1 MFGVIGFVARRR
13 LKACKQR
20 LENLFFGWIRFAS
33 GNPADGDVSAGDA
46 IQRAFRIARQVT
58 CDEKKHAK
66 HYRDYAHCPDSHSD
80 YKRSGKRQV
89 PARFWLAEPRRI
101 LSFEPM
107 EFSPQQDAALK
118 AVSRWLRDG
127 RPQVFRLFG
136 YAGTGKTTL
145 ARHFAEHVDGS
156 VQFAAFTGKAAQVL
170 RSKGAVNARTIHSLI
185 YRPRGEE
192 AVSDE
197 STGRTT
203 MSPTFSLNRQSPV
216 AKAAL
221 IVIDECSM
229 VDEALGRDLMSF
241 GTPILVL
248 GDPGQ
253 LPPIS
258 GGGFFTDHEPDIL
271 LTEIHR
277 QARDNPIIRLALDV
291 REGREFMQGNYGTA
305 QVIGKADVTQD
316 LVLAADQVLVGAN
329 RTRRLYNRRIR
340 ALKGYEGE
348 TPVVGDKLVCLRND
362 PAKGLLNGSLWK
374 VMTSSRETVK
384 PGINLLVSPEEDDPD
399 RGVSKI
405 KLLKAAF
412 EEPESD
418 IPWSTKKRYDDF
430 DFGYALTVHKA
441 QGSQWDNVVLFD
453 ESYAFKDTRQRWL
466 YTAITR
472 AAERLTVVR

>member
-1 MFGVIGFVARRR
+1 
-13 LKACKQR
+13 
-20 LENLFFGWIRFAS
+20 
-33 GNPADGDVSAGDA
+33 
-46 IQRAFRIARQVT
+46 
-58 CDEKKHAK
+58 
-66 HYRDYAHCPDSHSD
+66 
-80 YKRSGKRQV
+80 
-89 PARFWLAEPRRI
+89 
-101 LSFEPM
+101 M
-107 EFSPQQDAALK
+107 EFSPQQDEALK
-118 AVSRWLRDG
+118 AVAHWLKGG

-136 YAGTGKTTL
+136 FAGTGKTTL
-145 ARHFAEHVDGS
+145 ARYFAEHVDGQ

-170 RSKGAVNARTIHSLI
+170 RSKGATNARTIHSLI

-192 AVSDE
+192 QVEDE
-197 STGRTT
+197 TTGKTS

-216 AKAAL
+216 AKAKL
-221 IVIDECSM
+221 IIIDECSM
-229 VDEALGRDLMSF
+229 VDEQLGRDLMSF

-258 GGGFFTDHEPDIL
+258 GGGFFTEHEPDYL

-291 REGREFMQGNYGTA
+291 REGREFDHGDYGA
-305 QVIGKADVTQD
+305 AHVIDRSDVNQD
-316 LVLAADQVLVGAN
+316 IVLAADQVLVGRN
-329 RTRRLYNRRIR
+329 QTRRRYNQRLRE
-340 ALKGYEGE
+340 LKGFSAGY
-348 TPVVGDKLVCLRND
+348 PQAGDKLVCLRND

-399 RGVSKI
+399 RGVAKI

-412 EEPESD
+412 EDQQED
-418 IPWSTKKRYDDF
+418 IPWNTKKRYDDF

-441 QGSQWDNVVLFD
+441 QGSQWNNIVLFD
-453 ESYAFKDTRQRWL
+453 ESYAFKETRQRWL

-472 AAERLTVVR
+472 AAERLTIVR